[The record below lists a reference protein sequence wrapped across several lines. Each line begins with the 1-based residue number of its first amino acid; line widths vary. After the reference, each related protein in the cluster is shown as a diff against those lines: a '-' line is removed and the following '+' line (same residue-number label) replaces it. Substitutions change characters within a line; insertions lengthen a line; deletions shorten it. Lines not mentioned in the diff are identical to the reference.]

1 LQVFWFGESKPSMR
15 IFLKPIISELKTL
28 EKFGIL
34 VKSPLVPMEFIS
46 KVVLLAGS
54 CDLPA
59 KCLMLNT
66 IQFNGMYGCSKCYQP
81 GITAKTNQQ
90 GPGHTHA
97 YPFNVL

>member
-1 LQVFWFGESKPSMR
+1 
-15 IFLKPIISELKTL
+15 
-28 EKFGIL
+28 
-34 VKSPLVPMEFIS
+34 MEFIS
-46 KVVLLAGS
+46 KVVLLACS

-90 GPGHTHA
+90 GPMHIHLMF
-97 YPFNVL
+97 YNQLVQSEVLKSMKQMPGKHLMKTQ